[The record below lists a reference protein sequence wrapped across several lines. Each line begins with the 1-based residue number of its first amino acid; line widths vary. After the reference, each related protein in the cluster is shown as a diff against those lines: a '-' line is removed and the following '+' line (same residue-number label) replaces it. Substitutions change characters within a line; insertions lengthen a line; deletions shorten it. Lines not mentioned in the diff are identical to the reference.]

1 MTDLYYT
8 KEHEWLLIDGAE
20 VTIGITDHAQAE
32 LGDIVYVRLPNVGDV
47 LQPGDEAAT
56 IESVKAASDIRAP
69 LGGRVLA
76 VNEALAQSP
85 ETVNQSPESEGWFFR
100 MSLEGQLPQGL
111 LSHSQYRALLD

>member
-1 MTDLYYT
+1 MSERYYT
-8 KEHEWLLIDGAE
+8 KEHEWLLVADDE

-32 LGDIVYVRLPNVGDV
+32 LGDIVYVQLPNVGDV

-69 LGGRVLA
+69 LGGRVVA

-100 MSLEGQLPQGL
+100 MSPEGELPEDL
-111 LSHSQYRALLD
+111 LSHDQYRELLD